1 MDLLLII
8 LGFVLCIVGIIGSL
22 LPILP
27 GPPISW
33 LGLLLLYFVDGM
45 EWNYWLLGAT
55 LFISILIFILDYIIP
70 AAGTK
75 KYGGSKAGAIGTT
88 VGLIVGIFIP
98 IPLGFLIGPFVG
110 AFIGEFIFNKSS
122 SKIALR
128 AAFGSF
134 MGFLASTFMKFFVAV
149 IYLGVFVY
157 LCFQHQAILF

>member
-1 MDLLLII
+1 MDLILII
-8 LGFVLCIVGIIGSL
+8 LGLVLCIVGIVGSL

-33 LGLLLLYFVDGM
+33 VGILMLYLTSKLEM
-45 EWNYWLLGAT
+45 NYWLLGVT
-55 LFISILIFILDYIIP
+55 LFVAILIFILDYVIP

-88 VGLIVGIFIP
+88 VGLVVGIFLP
-98 IPLGFLIGPFVG
+98 IPLGFLIGPFIG
-110 AFIGEFIFNKSS
+110 AFIGELLFNKSS

-134 MGFLASTFMKFFVAV
+134 MGFLTSTFMKFFVAL
-149 IYLGVFVY
+149 IYFGLY
-157 LCFQHQAILF
+157 LYLLWHNKEVLF

>member
-1 MDLLLII
+1 MDII
-8 LGFVLCIVGIIGSL
+8 LIVLGFILCIVGIVGSV

-45 EWNYWLLGAT
+45 KWNYWLLGAT
-55 LFISILIFILDYIIP
+55 FFIAILIFILDYIIP

-134 MGFLASTFMKFFVAV
+134 MGFLASTFMKLFVAI
-149 IYLGVFVY
+149 IYLGLFIY
-157 LCFQHQAILF
+157 LCIEHQEILF